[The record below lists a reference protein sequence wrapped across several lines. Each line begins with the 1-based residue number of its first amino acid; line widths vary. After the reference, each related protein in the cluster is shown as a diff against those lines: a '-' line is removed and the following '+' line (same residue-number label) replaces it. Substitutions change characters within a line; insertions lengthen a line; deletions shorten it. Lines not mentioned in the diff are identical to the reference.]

1 MDTGPLYDLCFLPV
15 FPIFPVTPPAQCALR
30 NVLCRADAFFSYFF
44 LEKRQKKL
52 YIIHRKKVLKLPVM
66 TEVFMKRVFVA
77 GGAGYIGSACTE
89 YLLDKGYEV
98 TVFDDLIT
106 GHRSAVDPRAEF
118 VKGNLEDRDLLIPLV
133 RDGKYDAIMH
143 FAAFSLVGESMTDPG
158 KYFRNNLANA
168 INLADAAVEGKVRS
182 FVFSS
187 TAATFGQPETSP
199 IREHDRQIPIN
210 PYGESKLCFEK
221 VLQWYHQIH
230 GLQYAALRYFNA
242 AGATGKYGED
252 HRPESHLIPIIL
264 QVAQGKR
271 EKIMVYGND
280 YDTPDG
286 SCIRDYIHI
295 LDLAQAHELAMS
307 APESGHY
314 NLGTGNGLSVMEIIE
329 AARKVTGHP
338 IPCEIAPRRPGDPAR
353 LVACSDRARQMLGW
367 KPRFESAEAIIESAW
382 KWRQANPDG
391 YAD

>member
-1 MDTGPLYDLCFLPV
+1 
-15 FPIFPVTPPAQCALR
+15 
-30 NVLCRADAFFSYFF
+30 
-44 LEKRQKKL
+44 
-52 YIIHRKKVLKLPVM
+52 
-66 TEVFMKRVFVA
+66 
-77 GGAGYIGSACTE
+77 
-89 YLLDKGYEV
+89 
-98 TVFDDLIT
+98 
-106 GHRSAVDPRAEF
+106 
-118 VKGNLEDRDLLIPLV
+118 
-133 RDGKYDAIMH
+133 MH

-168 INLADAAVEGKVRS
+168 INLADAAVEGNVRS

-187 TAATFGQPETSP
+187 TAATFGQPESSP

-280 YDTPDG
+280 
-286 SCIRDYIHI
+286 
-295 LDLAQAHELAMS
+295 
-307 APESGHY
+307 
-314 NLGTGNGLSVMEIIE
+314 
-329 AARKVTGHP
+329 
-338 IPCEIAPRRPGDPAR
+338 
-353 LVACSDRARQMLGW
+353 
-367 KPRFESAEAIIESAW
+367 
-382 KWRQANPDG
+382 
-391 YAD
+391 